1 MDMNSTCTRILLI
14 IFIAPSLAFA
24 QTASQVNQYDPADQ
38 STLVFKMKEFNSE
51 LFSFKNF
58 KGWNTNSSVL
68 HNKDLRTLRNPGDIK
83 FLVLH
88 ESAGPDNGFGFRP
101 PNTAHFSVLRN
112 GDILQFND
120 IAQVQYHAFQFNN
133 AGIGIEFVNQ
143 SWMVNKG
150 IPAYESSMTPAQK
163 STYAESKG
171 YIWTFWGDG
180 YNVYYLP
187 NTDQLES
194 LNGLVKRIVR
204 KLDPDFPSINN
215 VWLQYVSY
223 DDIKS
228 VWEFPDVAN
237 IPATVAGK
245 AVKRYFIFTNAYNY
259 MDPSR
264 FKDFESGIVSHSVIN
279 SVKSN
284 GFIDENAHPDGS
296 FQALYCWLRQRFEA
310 GKSFEKAKEL
320 MKNNMIAMRTK
331 TNLKW
336 YEKDKATG
344 IMVEKPGKRKIY
356 LLDLN
361 GL

>member
-1 MDMNSTCTRILLI
+1 MNSTFTRILISTFLV
-14 IFIAPSLAFA
+14 PSLACA
-24 QTASQVNQYDPADQ
+24 QTASQVNQFDPADQ
-38 STLVFKMKEFNSE
+38 TTLVFNTREFNSD
-51 LFSFKNF
+51 LSSFKNY
-58 KGWNTNSSVL
+58 KGWKTNSSVL
-68 HNKDLRTLRNPGDIK
+68 HNRDLRTLRKPGDIK

-120 IAQVQYHAFQFNN
+120 MAQVQYHAFQFNN
-133 AGIGIEFVNQ
+133 AGIGVEFVNQ

-150 IPAYESSMTPAQK
+150 IPAYEVSMTAAQK

-171 YIWTFWGDG
+171 YVWTFWGDG

-187 NTDQLES
+187 DADQLEA
-194 LNGLVKRIVR
+194 LNGLVKRLVR
-204 KLDPDFPSINN
+204 KLDPGFPSINN
-215 VWLQYVSY
+215 TWLQYVSY
-223 DDIKS
+223 DDVKS
-228 VWEFPDVAN
+228 VWEFADAAK
-237 IPATVAGK
+237 IPASDAGK

-296 FQALYCWLRQRFEA
+296 FQALYCWLRQRFEPA
-310 GKSFEKAKEL
+310 ESFEKAKEL
-320 MKNNMIAMRTK
+320 MKNKMVVMRTK
-331 TNLKW
+331 TNVKW
-336 YEKDKATG
+336 YEKNKDTG
-344 IMVEKPGKRKIY
+344 VMEEKPGKRKIY